1 MGRAYEV
8 RKASIQKNGAV
19 KAKLYSNYAKEIY
32 LAAKKGVP
40 ELESNINLKHLVEKA
55 KKEQVPMD
63 IIKRAIDK
71 AKGAGGED
79 YTEVIYEGFGP
90 GASTFIIK
98 TLTDNVNRT
107 VGEIRAAFNKVH
119 KSLGVTNSVS
129 YNYDYLAIIS
139 FKSNEEEKIFEE
151 LLNAGIEIID
161 LESND
166 GEITITANPKDI
178 NKVKEEL
185 EKTIPGI
192 EYTYDEVGMF
202 AKEEVTLTGE
212 DKEVYDKLYG
222 LLDAIDDVSAI
233 YTNVKLD

>member
-40 ELESNINLKHLVEKA
+40 ELESNVNLKHLVEKA

-139 FKSNEEEKIFEE
+139 FKSTEEEKIFEE

-185 EKTIPGI
+185 EKIIPGI

-212 DKEVYDKLYG
+212 DKEIYDKLYN